1 MLWFFMADFRPF
13 RFLVAI
19 SQKKKKKEKKKSSL
33 LLVGSLSVLV
43 FYHIELFSSQYN
55 LG

>member
-19 SQKKKKKEKKKSSL
+19 SQKKKKKKKKSSL

>member
-1 MLWFFMADFRPF
+1 MLWFLT
-13 RFLVAI
+13 FLWLTLGHLG
-19 SQKKKKKEKKKSSL
+19 SLLLFLKKKKKKKGSL